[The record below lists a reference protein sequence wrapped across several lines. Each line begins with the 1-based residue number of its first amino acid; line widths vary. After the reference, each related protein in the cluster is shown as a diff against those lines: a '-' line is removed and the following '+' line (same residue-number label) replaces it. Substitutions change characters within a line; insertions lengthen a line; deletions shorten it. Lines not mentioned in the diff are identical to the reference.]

1 MLSSHLA
8 KLYLLS
14 GFATLLGY
22 LVTESRGMV
31 FWPHDV
37 KQVVAPGARPAGG
50 RTVGYVGGY
59 RGGK

>member
-8 KLYLLS
+8 KFYLLV
-14 GFATLLGY
+14 GLAVGMGY
-22 LVTESRGMV
+22 LVTESRGRV
-31 FWPHDV
+31 FFAHDV
-37 KQVVAPGARPAGG
+37 KQAVAPGARPAGG